1 MINEVINILM
11 DNFDIS
17 YMLSINILTYMIIKI
32 VDYFNKEAKVKLI
45 IKRVILIICTIIC
58 CVLYSFLANIEK
70 HIMINST
77 IAAPVFYSWVIKPI
91 LNKYNIGYKNETT
104 IN

>member
-1 MINEVINILM
+1 MN
-11 DNFDIS
+11 NFDIS

-45 IKRVILIICTIIC
+45 IKRIILIICTIVC
-58 CVLYSFLANIEK
+58 CILYSLLANIET

-77 IAAPVFYSWVIKPI
+77 IAAPVFYSWVLKPI
-91 LNKYNIGYKNETT
+91 LKKYNLNYNEGVE
-104 IN
+104 IK